1 MQGDM
6 PAALASLERALTLAE
21 REGYVRVFVDEGPP
35 MAALL
40 AQSAERRA
48 QNDSSR
54 LYAERLLLVFPEAQ
68 NNASALGSTFERANA
83 LAEPLSQRELEVLR
97 LFNTEL
103 SGPEIARELVI
114 GLSTV
119 RTYTKSIYRK
129 LNVNSRRAA
138 VKRAVE
144 LGLI

>member
-1 MQGDM
+1 
-6 PAALASLERALTLAE
+6 
-21 REGYVRVFVDEGPP
+21 

-40 AQSAERRA
+40 AQSIERRT

-54 LYAERLLLVFPEAQ
+54 LYAERLLSAFPETQSDRSQRAQ
-68 NNASALGSTFERANA
+68 NNASALRSTLERSKA
-83 LAEPLSQRELEVLR
+83 LVEPLSARELEVLR
-97 LFNTEL
+97 MFNTEL

-119 RTYTKSIYRK
+119 RTYTKSIYTK

-138 VKRAVE
+138 VKRAAE